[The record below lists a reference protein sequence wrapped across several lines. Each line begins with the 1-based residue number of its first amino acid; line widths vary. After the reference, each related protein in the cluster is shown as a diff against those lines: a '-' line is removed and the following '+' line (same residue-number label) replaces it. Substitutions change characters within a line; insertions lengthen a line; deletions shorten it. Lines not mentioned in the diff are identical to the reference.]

1 MEYCDAGSLTD
12 AIVRGAFRMP
22 ALGLYG
28 STQPN
33 MKVGGGA
40 GCGAGSRAVG
50 GWRLEAKG
58 TVPSLRAGTT
68 PSLRECPRSRRGRLQ
83 LGDNA
88 DVI

>member
-33 MKVGGGA
+33 MKVGAWAGGA
-40 GCGAGSRAVG
+40 AG
-50 GWRLEAKG
+50 
-58 TVPSLRAGTT
+58 
-68 PSLRECPRSRRGRLQ
+68 
-83 LGDNA
+83 LGL
-88 DVI
+88 